1 MKTLEINEKR
11 RENLG
16 VILTKV
22 LISMLII
29 ALELQTLSQSNARA
43 QYSYHMGRYENKF
56 IRIFMNFDAI
66 NEKMQKNQ
74 GIILTKLLISQ
85 LIATLE

>member
-1 MKTLEINEKR
+1 
-11 RENLG
+11 
-16 VILTKV
+16 
-22 LISMLII
+22 
-29 ALELQTLSQSNARA
+29 
-43 QYSYHMGRYENKF
+43 MGRYENKF
-56 IRIFMNFDAI
+56 IEIFMNFDEI